1 MGGGGKDPSGTLP
14 QDAVRFAEKGG
25 PIDGGAGWFGW
36 FDGGGRLDA
45 LPSKNGS
52 SSAMDPSV
60 RGCEEPRWS
69 TSARP
74 T

>member
-1 MGGGGKDPSGTLP
+1 MGGGGKEPSGTVP
-14 QDAVRFAEKGG
+14 QDAVRFAERGG
-25 PIDGGAGWFGW
+25 PIEGDPCW

-60 RGCEEPRWS
+60 RGCDDPR
-69 TSARP
+69 
-74 T
+74 